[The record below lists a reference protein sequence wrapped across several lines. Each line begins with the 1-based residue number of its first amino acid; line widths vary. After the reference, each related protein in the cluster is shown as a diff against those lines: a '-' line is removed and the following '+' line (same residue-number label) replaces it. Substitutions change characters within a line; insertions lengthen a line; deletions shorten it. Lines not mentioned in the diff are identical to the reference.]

1 MDNTLERLISE
12 SSYPGTLTNLLVE
25 DVERQKARAEY
36 LLKTMAKS
44 IGIIKNIAGGASDQ
58 IGSISDS
65 AAGWAE
71 SNLSELQSLL
81 GGEVEEAAYPA
92 IMQQID
98 EVSVG
103 LNNFFAAINGGLLPL
118 AKLVLNEKWH
128 EQEDAKDTPVNA
140 IVDDAELQ
148 KMEADVKSGI
158 ESNLVEPSVGRL
170 FKKMKSFLI

>member
-71 SNLSELQSLL
+71 SNLSELKSLL
-81 GGEVEEAAYPA
+81 G
-92 IMQQID
+92 
-98 EVSVG
+98 
-103 LNNFFAAINGGLLPL
+103 
-118 AKLVLNEKWH
+118 
-128 EQEDAKDTPVNA
+128 
-140 IVDDAELQ
+140 
-148 KMEADVKSGI
+148 
-158 ESNLVEPSVGRL
+158 
-170 FKKMKSFLI
+170 